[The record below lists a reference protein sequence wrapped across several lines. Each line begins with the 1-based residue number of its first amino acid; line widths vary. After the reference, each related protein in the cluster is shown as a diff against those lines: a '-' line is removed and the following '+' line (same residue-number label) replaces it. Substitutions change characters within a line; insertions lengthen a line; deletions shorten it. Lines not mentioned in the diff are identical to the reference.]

1 MCQCYQIDGPFIAED
16 PDCPL
21 HGAGGANDQIA
32 DLERQ
37 VAHLQR
43 RIEQLESQL
52 RNKDAQ

>member
-37 VAHLQR
+37 VAQLQR

-52 RNKDAQ
+52 RKKDAQ